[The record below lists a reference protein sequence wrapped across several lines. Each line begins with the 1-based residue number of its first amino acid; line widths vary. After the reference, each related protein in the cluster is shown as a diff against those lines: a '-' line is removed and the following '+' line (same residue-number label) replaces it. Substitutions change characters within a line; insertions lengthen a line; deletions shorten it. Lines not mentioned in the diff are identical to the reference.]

1 MYDCLVVGAGAVGLS
16 IAYELA
22 GHGFRVKIIE
32 RADCGREASWAGAG
46 ILPAA
51 VLRDGDPAYN
61 QLSGLSRQLHA
72 KWAED
77 LPAETGI
84 NTGYHVCSEIFFNHH
99 PIDGDPLSRDFH
111 VLKSR
116 GIEVDMLD
124 GETLRAMEPALS
136 EAVCKQSELQAY
148 HTPDSAQIRN
158 PWHLKALLQACLLR
172 GVKIVEQT
180 EVLDFDL
187 RAGKI
192 VGIKTTAGD
201 FSAEH
206 FCLASGAW
214 TTRLAESLGVALPI
228 KPIRG
233 QIVLLRLGEQI
244 LRNVIHEEGHY
255 LVPRGDGRVLAGS
268 TLEDVGFDKQTTAE
282 AVTEILQFAKGK
294 VPRLATAA
302 VEQCWAGFRPAS
314 PDGRPSIGRLPGLS
328 NGWVAAGHFRW
339 GLFLSPAT
347 AVVLGQLMR
356 GISPQIDLTDFGVDR
371 QIVPPLQKTL

>member
-1 MYDCLVVGAGAVGLS
+1 MFDCLVVGAGVVGLS

-22 GHGFRVKIIE
+22 GHGFRVQVIE
-32 RADCGREASWAGAG
+32 RGQCGREASWAGAG

-51 VLRDGDPAYN
+51 VLRDGDPAYD

-77 LPAETGI
+77 LQAETGI
-84 NTGYHVCSEIFFNHH
+84 DTGYHICSEIFFNHH
-99 PIDGDPLSRDFH
+99 QIDGDPLSRDFH

-116 GIEVDMLD
+116 GIKVDPLD
-124 GETLRAMEPALS
+124 GKTLRAMEPALS
-136 EAVCKQSELQAY
+136 ETVCKQPDLQAY

-158 PWHLKALLQACLLR
+158 PWHLKALVQACLLR

-180 EVLDFDL
+180 EVLDFDF

-192 VGIKTTAGD
+192 VDIKTTAGN

-214 TTRLAESLGVALPI
+214 TTRLAESLGVAMSI

-244 LRNVIHEEGHY
+244 LRNVIHEGGHY
-255 LVPRGDGRVLAGS
+255 LVPRCDGRVLAGS
-268 TLEDVGFDKQTTAE
+268 TLEDVGFEKRTTAE
-282 AVTEILQFAKGK
+282 AVTEILQFAKAK
-294 VPRLATAA
+294 VPRLATAE

-314 PDGRPSIGRLPGLS
+314 LDGRPSIGRLPGLS

-339 GLFLSPAT
+339 GLYLSCGTAT
-347 AVVLGQLMR
+347 LLGQLMR
-356 GISPQIDLTDFGVDR
+356 DVVPQVDLTDFRVER
-371 QIVPPLQKTL
+371 QTASAL